1 MKKYW
6 MTASLFL
13 ANIEIVSW
21 IAALILLVMA
31 IYDFSTAA
39 MKEAEKR

>member
-1 MKKYW
+1 MKKYLLA
-6 MTASLFL
+6 ASLFL
-13 ANIEIVSW
+13 ANIEVISW

-31 IYDFSTAA
+31 IYDFATAA